1 MFCGTVHSTLGESGG
16 KAVKSWKPRARM
28 AVVAAASF
36 VLLVT
41 VLPQIA
47 SGFGLTSLAN
57 RIVGSSSC
65 VGSSSSGSSGS
76 SSMCCSSSS
85 STSQCAGVGTVT
97 GTVTVTGAPKKFTP
111 AYLGAGACPA
121 SSPPNEVCSD
131 PVYALASDGVYTL
144 SLSAGTWRM
153 SGFYE
158 NSGFGGA
165 FLGPA
170 QTVTVTAGGTVHVD
184 LSVPYEKPASLSG
197 TITVKNVPPF
207 DPVEQLSVLLC
218 PSFAPYNGVS
228 PSIACVNGYGSS
240 VTMSNGTATSSYSLS
255 GLPPVTWTA
264 YPSFCAESG
273 CGTNAKKGVSVT
285 LTPGGSGTANVTT
298 SFLLPGQALLTG
310 TISVTGAPPDFSD
323 EVGVTA
329 CPPAESGVTSCR
341 EFYGVSG
348 NRYAMVLPAGQ
359 WSVKGFYLAQ
369 PYDNAVDGS
378 TQVVTLAKKQT
389 MNLYLTVPYQV
400 PGTATGTIT
409 VRGLPAGVTVES
421 YTMLA
426 CPEAEPWNGGLPAP
440 ECVSEY
446 SGPAGFGYGAADRGQ
461 AKSADPAANPP
472 AGHAVAAKTPVNVYS
487 LPTLTAG
494 TWLLYPGYQTVFGSV
509 SNMTGKPVTITPGN
523 TTTRN
528 VTVTY
533 QQPSQGA
540 VTGTVTVVGAPANG
554 YYESGVLACSGLPT
568 QGSCPG
574 EIQTGSQQNG
584 SYTFLL
590 EPGTWWLEGFVDLF
604 GGPTLNQSTSPAK
617 KVVITAGTE
626 LTKNF
631 TVTVGAS

>member
-1 MFCGTVHSTLGESGG
+1 
-16 KAVKSWKPRARM
+16 M

-65 VGSSSSGSSGS
+65 VSSSSGSSGS

-85 STSQCAGVGTVT
+85 SSTGSSQCTGTGTGTVT

-111 AYLGAGACPA
+111 AFTGAGGCPA
-121 SSPPNEVCSD
+121 SSPPGEVCSE

-165 FLGPA
+165 FLGAA
-170 QTVTVTAGGTVHVD
+170 QTVTVPAGGTVHLD

-197 TITVKNVPPF
+197 TITVKNVPPI

-218 PSFAPYNGVS
+218 PSYAPYNGVS
-228 PSIACVNGYGSS
+228 SSIACVNGYGSNMT
-240 VTMSNGTATSSYSLS
+240 VSNGTATASYSLS
-255 GLPPVTWTA
+255 GLPPVMWTA

-273 CGTNAKKGVSVT
+273 CGTNARKGVAVT
-285 LTPGGSGTANVTT
+285 LTPGGSGTANVSTN
-298 SFLLPGQALLTG
+298 FLLPGQALLTG
-310 TISVTGAPPDFSD
+310 TISVTGAPTDFSD

-329 CPPAESGVTSCR
+329 CPQGQSAVIGCH
-341 EFYGVSG
+341 EFYGISG
-348 NRYAMVLPAGQ
+348 NGYAMVLAAGR

-369 PYDNAVDGS
+369 PYDNAVDGP
-378 TQVVTLAKKQT
+378 TEVVTLAKKQT
-389 MNLYLTVPYQV
+389 MNLYLSVPYQV

-409 VRGLPAGVTVES
+409 VPGLPAGVTVES

-426 CPEAEPWNGGLPAP
+426 CPAAEPWTGGLPAP
-440 ECVSEY
+440 ECVNEY
-446 SGPAGFGYGAADRGQ
+446 SGPSGFGYGAADRGQ
-461 AKSADPAANPP
+461 AKSANAAANPP
-472 AGHAVAAKTPVNVYS
+472 AGYAGAAKSPVNVYS

-494 TWLLYPGYQTVFGSV
+494 PWLLYPGYQTVFGSV
-509 SNMTGKPVTITPGN
+509 SDTKGKPVTITSGK

-528 VTVTY
+528 VTVKY

-540 VTGTVTVVGAPANG
+540 VTGSVTVVGVPANG
-554 YYESGVLACSGLPT
+554 DYESGVQACSGLPAD
-568 QGSCPG
+568 GVCPG

-584 SYTFLL
+584 AYTFLL
-590 EPGTWWLEGFVDLF
+590 SPGTWWLEGFVDLF
-604 GGPTLNQSTSPAK
+604 GGTTLNQSTSPAR
-617 KVVITAGTE
+617 KVVISAGTE

>member
-1 MFCGTVHSTLGESGG
+1 MFCGAVRRGESGG
-16 KAVKSWKPRARM
+16 EAVKSWKPRARM

-65 VGSSSSGSSGS
+65 VSSSSSSSSGS

-97 GTVTVTGAPKKFTP
+97 GTVTVTGAPKRFTP
-111 AYLGAGACPA
+111 AFLGAGACPA
-121 SSPPNEVCSD
+121 SSPPNVACAD
-131 PVYALASDGVYTL
+131 PIYALASEGAYTL
-144 SLSAGTWRM
+144 SLSAGTWRI

-170 QTVTVTAGGTVHVD
+170 QTVAVTAGGTVNVD

-207 DPVEQLSVLLC
+207 DTVEQLSVLLC
-218 PSFAPYNGVS
+218 PSFAPYNGTS
-228 PSIACVNGYGSS
+228 PSIACVNGYGSNMT
-240 VTMSNGTATSSYSLS
+240 VSNGTAIASYSLS
-255 GLPPVTWTA
+255 GLPPLTWTA

-273 CGTNAKKGVSVT
+273 CGTNANKGVSVT

-329 CPPAESGVTSCR
+329 CPLGQNGGSGCH

-348 NRYAMVLPAGQ
+348 NRYTMVLSAGQ

-389 MNLYLTVPYQV
+389 MNLYLSVPYQV

-409 VRGLPAGVTVES
+409 VEGLPAGVTVES

-426 CPEAEPWNGGLPAP
+426 CPAAEPWTGGVTAP

-461 AKSADPAANPP
+461 AKSANAAANPP
-472 AGHAVAAKTPVNVYS
+472 AGYAGAAKSPVNVYS

-494 TWLLYPGYQTVFGSV
+494 PWLLYPGYQTVFGSV
-509 SNMTGKPVTITPGN
+509 IDPSGKPVAITSGK

-533 QQPSQGA
+533 QPPSQGA
-540 VTGTVTVVGAPANG
+540 VTGTVTVVGAPAEG
-554 YYESGVLACSGLPT
+554 DYESGVQACSGVPT
-568 QGSCPG
+568 AGSCPG

-584 SYTFLL
+584 TYTLL
-590 EPGTWWLEGFVDLF
+590 LAPGTWWLEGFIDVF
-604 GGPTLNQSTSPAK
+604 GGTTLNQSTSRAK
-617 KVVITAGTE
+617 KVVLTAGTE

>member
-1 MFCGTVHSTLGESGG
+1 
-16 KAVKSWKPRARM
+16 M

-65 VGSSSSGSSGS
+65 VSSSSSSSSGS

-97 GTVTVTGAPKKFTP
+97 GTVTVTGAPKRFTP
-111 AYLGAGACPA
+111 AFLGAGACPA
-121 SSPPNEVCSD
+121 SSPPNVACAD
-131 PVYALASDGVYTL
+131 PIYALASEGAYTL
-144 SLSAGTWRM
+144 SLSAGTWRI

-170 QTVTVTAGGTVHVD
+170 QTVAVTAGGTVNVD

-207 DPVEQLSVLLC
+207 VTVEQLSVVLC
-218 PSFAPYNGVS
+218 PSFAPYNGTS
-228 PSIACVNGYGSS
+228 PSIACVNGYGSNMT
-240 VTMSNGTATSSYSLS
+240 VSNGTAIASYSLS
-255 GLPPVTWTA
+255 GLPPLTWTA

-273 CGTNAKKGVSVT
+273 CGTNANKGVSVT

-329 CPPAESGVTSCR
+329 CPLGQNGGSGCH

-348 NRYAMVLPAGQ
+348 NRYTMVLSAGQ

-389 MNLYLTVPYQV
+389 MNLYLSVPYQV

-409 VRGLPAGVTVES
+409 VEGLPAGVTVES

-426 CPEAEPWNGGLPAP
+426 CPAAEPWTGGVTAP

-461 AKSADPAANPP
+461 AKSANAAANPP
-472 AGHAVAAKTPVNVYS
+472 AGYAGAAKSPVNVYS

-494 TWLLYPGYQTVFGSV
+494 PWLLYPGYQTVFGSV
-509 SNMTGKPVTITPGN
+509 IDPSGKPVAITSGK

-533 QQPSQGA
+533 QPPSQGA
-540 VTGTVTVVGAPANG
+540 VTGTVTVVGAPAEG
-554 YYESGVLACSGLPT
+554 DYESGVQACSGVPT
-568 QGSCPG
+568 AGSCPG

-584 SYTFLL
+584 TYTLL
-590 EPGTWWLEGFVDLF
+590 LAPGTWWLEGFIDVF
-604 GGPTLNQSTSPAK
+604 GGTTLNQSTSRAK
-617 KVVITAGTE
+617 KVVLTAGTE